1 MPWGQGHR
9 GRYCERTEHLI
20 LATGRQSLCP
30 AAELDQIIPSGGPEL
45 DPETFQWQFTR
56 LNNGRGTGRR
66 IGIGEHHQSK
76 RLPLTTR
83 VRLDRRA
90 PMEREQ

>member
-1 MPWGQGHR
+1 MPWGEGHR

-30 AAELDQIIPSGGPEL
+30 AAELDPVIPSGGSEL
-45 DPETFQWQFTR
+45 EPGTFQRQFTR
-56 LNNGRGTGRR
+56 LNNDCGTGRR
-66 IGIGEHHQSK
+66 IGIREHRQSN
-76 RLPLTTR
+76 RLRLTNR

-90 PMEREQ
+90 SIERKQ